1 MDADLVVFLIA
12 LVLVLAAQAVVL
24 ASSRPKGALE
34 IAWVLVPAIGLLVL
48 VVAAWRV
55 VTG

>member
-1 MDADLVVFLIA
+1 VDADLVVFVIA
-12 LVLVLAAQAVVL
+12 LVLVLAAQAAVL
-24 ASSRPKGALE
+24 ATSRPKGALE

-48 VVAAWRV
+48 VVLAWRV